1 MAKPAAAA
9 PSAASK
15 PVDTPVT
22 LTNRPTARQRLEQK
36 RAAKRAQQEVPSAL
50 AQQQQQQQAKEGRAT
65 AAAGPEVADTDAAAS
80 VEQHQRAKQ
89 MQAESGAVLQPGL
102 HGAAATAN
110 QQHTKQQAKFIAAAE
125 QVAAAADA
133 GKVEAGRNAT
143 ALTSG
148 KNSRKKAPG
157 KQAKQELQLEAART
171 PPAFAE
177 PSALQSAVAAA
188 EGMETLSS
196 GAHQPMQQAVPAKEA
211 QRKAKASAGVQG
223 KGKDLPAIKTG
234 LLASAQPAG
243 SPQIKAGR
251 PNQW

>member
-50 AQQQQQQQAKEGRAT
+50 AQQQQQAKEGRAT

-110 QQHTKQQAKFIAAAE
+110 
-125 QVAAAADA
+125 
-133 GKVEAGRNAT
+133 
-143 ALTSG
+143 
-148 KNSRKKAPG
+148 
-157 KQAKQELQLEAART
+157 
-171 PPAFAE
+171 
-177 PSALQSAVAAA
+177 
-188 EGMETLSS
+188 
-196 GAHQPMQQAVPAKEA
+196 
-211 QRKAKASAGVQG
+211 
-223 KGKDLPAIKTG
+223 
-234 LLASAQPAG
+234 
-243 SPQIKAGR
+243 
-251 PNQW
+251 